1 MTKLLQFLF
10 INLRSDKDQSGNTTK
25 SNANLKKHISD
36 QIEYIKVN
44 DVIKNFIHLLKN
56 CS

>member
-10 INLRSDKDQSGNTTK
+10 INLRSDKDQSGNKNTT
-25 SNANLKKHISD
+25 NLKKHIAD
-36 QIEYIKVN
+36 QIEYIKVPE
-44 DVIKNFIHLLKN
+44 VIKNFIYLLKN